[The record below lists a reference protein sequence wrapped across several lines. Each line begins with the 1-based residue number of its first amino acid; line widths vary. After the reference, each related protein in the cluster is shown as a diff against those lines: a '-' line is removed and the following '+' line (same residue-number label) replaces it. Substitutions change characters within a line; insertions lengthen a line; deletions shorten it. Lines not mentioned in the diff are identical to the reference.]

1 MSASAS
7 ASASSVGR
15 FDWTRMLSEVLRLVA
30 DASAI
35 VKGAYE
41 RGDARVDYKAPG
53 DPVTDADRAANELLC
68 DALAKLYPDAALV
81 GEESTGSARGDRA
94 TAALSIFVDPL
105 DGTRDFVERTDQF
118 AVMVGACWEGR
129 AVFGV
134 LSEPVTGRT
143 FATAPGV
150 GAFDLLASGER
161 RAIHVTAASSTRG
174 AKMVVSRTRPS
185 SRRDAIG
192 TGLGFTVRPMG
203 SAAVKGIRVATG
215 EADAFLHLGMA
226 GYLWDAAA
234 IDALVHGAGGKLT
247 DDSGVLLD
255 YRQPGY
261 ANTRGVIAANAFVH
275 AALVEAVA
283 KSAG

>member
-1 MSASAS
+1 MTASTSASGAQ
-7 ASASSVGR
+7 AR
-15 FDWTRMLSEVLRLVA
+15 FDWSRMLSEVLGLVA
-30 DASAI
+30 DASVI
-35 VKGAYE
+35 VKSAYE
-41 RGDARVDYKAPG
+41 RGDAHVDYKAPG

-94 TAALSIFVDPL
+94 TAGLSIFVDPL

-129 AVFGV
+129 AVFAV
-134 LSEPVTGRT
+134 LSEPVSGRT
-143 FATAPGV
+143 FATAPGIP
-150 GAFDLLASGER
+150 AFELSAGGER
-161 RAIHVTAASSTRG
+161 RAIRVSAASSTRD

-185 SRRDAIG
+185 PRRDAIG
-192 TGLGFTVRPMG
+192 SALGFSVQPMG
-203 SAAVKGIRVATG
+203 SAGFKGARIATG

-255 YRQPGY
+255 YRQPDY
-261 ANTRGVIAANAFVH
+261 ANTRGVIAANAVVH

-283 KSAG
+283 NSPA

>member
-1 MSASAS
+1 MSASAH
-7 ASASSVGR
+7 VR

-35 VKGAYE
+35 VKSAYE
-41 RGDARVDYKAPG
+41 RGDAHVDYKAPG

-81 GEESTGSARGDRA
+81 GEESTASARGDRA

-129 AVFGV
+129 AVLGV
-134 LSEPVTGRT
+134 ISEPVSGRT
-143 FATAPGV
+143 FAAAPGV
-150 GAFDLLASGER
+150 GAFELFATGER
-161 RAIHVTAASSTRG
+161 RPLFVSTTSSTRG
-174 AKMVVSRTRPS
+174 AKLVVSRTRPS
-185 SRRDAIG
+185 ARRDAIADD
-192 TGLGFTVRPMG
+192 LGFVSRPMG
-203 SAAVKGIRVATG
+203 SAAYKGARIATG

-234 IDALVHGAGGKLT
+234 IDALIHAAGGKFT
-247 DDSGVLLD
+247 DEHGVWID
-255 YRQPGY
+255 YRQPDY
-261 ANTRGVIAANAFVH
+261 ANTRGVVGAGPALHATLIAA
-275 AALVEAVA
+275 VA
-283 KSAG
+283 GSTG